1 MRWFSSSNVMI
12 VGPFLVSST
21 KLTFFVFKKWRFFVS
36 LKKRVRSIGYFP
48 IALSVPVAF
57 NQHIHNKTNQCI
69 LRYTKKVQNSAR
81 VDMPRDLQM
90 LLMSLFRVCSCND
103 WASKVQSAAR
113 MRPNRRFG
121 AAHQVFVV
129 VKLSDILTACPYFD
143 NILILTFLMQVVF
156 SATLSRLLP
165 LQLGFER
172 FNALA

>member
-1 MRWFSSSNVMI
+1 
-12 VGPFLVSST
+12 
-21 KLTFFVFKKWRFFVS
+21 
-36 LKKRVRSIGYFP
+36 
-48 IALSVPVAF
+48 
-57 NQHIHNKTNQCI
+57 
-69 LRYTKKVQNSAR
+69 
-81 VDMPRDLQM
+81 
-90 LLMSLFRVCSCND
+90 
-103 WASKVQSAAR
+103 